1 MTAQNQA
8 LIVGYARTPFTKFT
22 GQLAAQPATVLG
34 AHAAKAA
41 LERAGVSP
49 EDVDMLVAGQ
59 VLQAGAG
66 QNPARQTAVGAGIG
80 MNVPAITLN
89 AVCLSGAEAVAQAAR
104 LIRAGEADVVVAVG
118 QESMSLA
125 PHVTQLRAGTK
136 YGAATLIDT
145 VDHDGLSDAFDQVAM
160 GALTEDGNLPL
171 GLTREEQDQ
180 FAASSHQRAA
190 ESADFFAGEIAPF
203 TVTSR
208 RGDTV
213 VAADDGVRAGTTPE
227 TLAGLRP
234 AFSKDGT
241 ITAGNASQ
249 ITDGAAALVLVSP
262 AAVERLGLTPI
273 ASVEATAL
281 VAGPDTHLH
290 SQPSRAIAAALAKL
304 PGVAP
309 ADLAVVEIN
318 EAFAAV
324 GVQSTRDLGIDPAVV
339 NPHGGAI
346 ALGHP
351 IGASGARIVGTLAR
365 QLAEKGSGS
374 LGAIGI
380 CGGGG
385 QGTAVVLRAV

>member
-1 MTAQNQA
+1 MSAINA
-8 LIVGYARTPFTKFT
+8 LIVGYARTPFARFT
-22 GQLAAQPATVLG
+22 GQLAGQPATVLG
-34 AHAAKAA
+34 AHAARAA

-49 EDVDMLVAGQ
+49 SDVDAVVAGQ

-80 MNVPAITLN
+80 MDVPAITLN
-89 AVCLSGAEAVAQAAR
+89 AVCLSGTEAVAQAAR

-136 YGAATLIDT
+136 YGAATLVDT

-160 GALTEDGNLPL
+160 GALTETGNVPL
-171 GLTREEQDQ
+171 GLTREEQDE
-180 FAASSHQRAA
+180 FAAVSHQRAGA
-190 ESADFFAGEIAPF
+190 STEFFAGEIAPF
-203 TVTSR
+203 TVSSR
-208 RGDTV
+208 RGDTMV
-213 VAADDGVRAGTTPE
+213 SADDGVREGTTAE

-234 AFSKDGT
+234 AFAKDGT

-249 ITDGAAALVLVSP
+249 ITDGAAALVLASP
-262 AAVERLGLTPI
+262 AAAERLGLTPI

-290 SQPSRAIAAALAKL
+290 SQPSRAITAALAKL
-304 PGVAP
+304 PGASA

-324 GVQSTRDLGIDPAVV
+324 GVQSTRELGLDPAIV

-365 QLAEKGSGS
+365 QLAEKGAGS
-374 LGAIGI
+374 LGAVGI

-385 QGTAVVLRAV
+385 QGSAVVLRAL

>member
-1 MTAQNQA
+1 MSA
-8 LIVGYARTPFTKFT
+8 LIAGYARTPFTRFT

-34 AHAAKAA
+34 AHATKAA

-49 EDVDMLVAGQ
+49 EQVDTLVAGQ

-66 QNPARQTAVGAGIG
+66 QNPARQTAVAAGIPL
-80 MNVPAITLN
+80 NVPAITLN
-89 AVCLSGAEAVAQAAR
+89 AVCLSGAEAVSQAVR
-104 LIRAGEADVVVAVG
+104 LINAGEAEIVVAVG

-125 PHVTQLRAGTK
+125 PHVMPLRAGTK
-136 YGAATLIDT
+136 YGTAQMVDT
-145 VDHDGLSDAFDQVAM
+145 VERDGLSDAFDQVAM
-160 GALTEDGNLPL
+160 GALTEQGNTPL
-171 GLTREEQDQ
+171 ALTREEQDA
-180 FAASSHQRAA
+180 FAAASHQRAA
-190 ESADFFAGEIAPF
+190 ASAEFLAAEIAPF

-213 VAADDGVRAGTTPE
+213 VSADDGVRADTTAE
-227 TLAGLRP
+227 GLAGLRP
-234 AFSKDGT
+234 AFAKDGT

-249 ITDGAAALVLVSP
+249 ITDGAAALVIVSE
-262 AAVERLGLTPI
+262 AAAERLGLTPI
-273 ASVEATAL
+273 ARVEATAF

-290 SQPSRAIAAALAKL
+290 SQPSRAIAAALAKID
-304 PGVAP
+304 GVA
-309 ADLAVVEIN
+309 AGDLAAVEIN

-324 GVQSTRDLGIDPAVV
+324 GIQSTRELGIDPAIV
-339 NPHGGAI
+339 NQHGGAI

-365 QLAEKGSGS
+365 QLAAAGAGS

-385 QGTAVVLRAV
+385 QGSAVVLRAL